1 MLNCRVS
8 ALDCGEKA
16 ACWVSDFLQR
26 NCRLIEHY
34 KQDGRTCK
42 LRGTCT
48 GTISVECTYRTYTI
62 SLLSFSPCRNS
73 LFYTKVNLFRFT
85 TDPGNETLTLLYFFS
100 IYISTS
106 RKSRRERK
114 QFSFFSK

>member
-42 LRGTCT
+42 LRGT
-48 GTISVECTYRTYTI
+48 GTISVEFTYRTYTI
-62 SLLSFSPCRNS
+62 SLLSFCAYNS
-73 LFYTKVNLFRFT
+73 EL
-85 TDPGNETLTLLYFFS
+85 
-100 IYISTS
+100 I
-106 RKSRRERK
+106 
-114 QFSFFSK
+114 